1 LKYKDYYEILGVSKN
16 ADEKEIK
23 SAYRKLAKKY
33 HPDLHQGDD
42 AAAEKF
48 KEISEAYEVLSDK
61 SKRKKYDTF
70 GSNYDFSSG
79 YDFDPS
85 QYGYT
90 YTTGGSGADFSDFFE
105 TIFGSSRSGGNF
117 SGGFNI
123 NDIFGDL
130 SGRGNGRTANKT
142 RNKFESELSISIR
155 EAYEGTTKN
164 VNLTYKQKEYD
175 IVVKVPKGITRGKK
189 VKVKGEKFGLP
200 GDILFKINIRDE
212 KDMFLD
218 GLDITKKEDIYPWE
232 AAFGSSKT
240 VETLNG
246 KLKLKIPENFVG
258 GNKMRIPS
266 KGFKDLK
273 GNKGDLYIS
282 FNIVN
287 PKDLSEKQLK
297 LYKELEKISK
307 WGV

>member
-1 LKYKDYYEILGVSKN
+1 MKYKDYYEILGVSKD

-33 HPDLHQGDD
+33 HPDLHQGDE

-48 KEISEAYEVLSDK
+48 KEVSEAYEVLSDK
-61 SKRKKYDTF
+61 DKRKKYDTF

-105 TIFGSSRSGGNF
+105 TIFGSSRSGKGGNF

-123 NDIFGDL
+123 NDIFGDF
-130 SGRGNGRTANKT
+130 SSKSRGRSANKA
-142 RNKFESELSISIR
+142 RNKFESELSISIK
-155 EAYEGTTKN
+155 EAYEGITKN
-164 VNLTYKQKEYD
+164 VSLTYNKKEYQ
-175 IVVKVPKGITRGKK
+175 VAVKIPKGITRGKK

-212 KDMFLD
+212 KDLVLD
-218 GLDITKKEDIYPWE
+218 GLDITKTENIYPWD
-232 AAFGSSKT
+232 AALGGSKT
-240 VETLNG
+240 VETLDG

-273 GNKGDLYIS
+273 SKVGDLYVI
-282 FNIVN
+282 FNIIN
-287 PKDLSEKQLK
+287 PKKLSDDQIK
-297 LYKELEKISK
+297 LYKELQNLNK
-307 WGV
+307 

>member
-1 LKYKDYYEILGVSKN
+1 MKYKDYYEILGVSKN

-33 HPDLHQGDD
+33 HPDLHQGDE

-48 KEISEAYEVLSDK
+48 KEVSEAYEVLSDK
-61 SKRKKYDTF
+61 DKRKKYDTF

-105 TIFGSSRSGGNF
+105 TIFGSSRSGKGGNF

-123 NDIFGDL
+123 NDIFGDF
-130 SGRGNGRTANKT
+130 SSKSRARSANKA
-142 RNKFESELSISIR
+142 RNKFESELSISIK
-155 EAYEGTTKN
+155 EAYEGITKN
-164 VNLTYKQKEYD
+164 VSLTYNKKEYQ
-175 IVVKVPKGITRGKK
+175 VAVKIPKGITRGKK

-212 KDMFLD
+212 KDLVLD
-218 GLDITKKEDIYPWE
+218 GLDITKTENIYPWD
-232 AAFGSSKT
+232 AALGGSKT
-240 VETLNG
+240 VETLDG

-273 GNKGDLYIS
+273 GKVGDLYVI
-282 FNIVN
+282 FNIIN
-287 PKDLSEKQLK
+287 PKKLSDDQIK
-297 LYKELEKISK
+297 LYKELQNLNK
-307 WGV
+307 

>member
-1 LKYKDYYEILGVSKN
+1 MKYKDYYEILGVSKN

-33 HPDLHQGDD
+33 HPDLHQGDE

-48 KEISEAYEVLSDK
+48 KEVSEAYEVLSDK
-61 SKRKKYDTF
+61 DKRKKYDTF

-105 TIFGSSRSGGNF
+105 TIFGSSRSGKGGNF
-117 SGGFNI
+117 SGGFDI
-123 NDIFGDL
+123 NDIFGDF
-130 SGRGNGRTANKT
+130 SSKSRGRSANKA
-142 RNKFESELSISIR
+142 RNKFESELSISIK
-155 EAYEGTTKN
+155 EAYEGITKN
-164 VNLTYKQKEYD
+164 VSLTYNKKEYQ
-175 IVVKVPKGITRGKK
+175 VAVKIPKGITRGKK

-212 KDMFLD
+212 KDLVLD
-218 GLDITKKEDIYPWE
+218 GLDITKTENIYPWD
-232 AAFGSSKT
+232 AALGGSKT
-240 VETLNG
+240 VETLDG

-273 GNKGDLYIS
+273 GKVGDLYVI

-287 PKDLSEKQLK
+287 PKKLSDDQIK
-297 LYKELEKISK
+297 LYKELQNLNK
-307 WGV
+307 

>member
-1 LKYKDYYEILGVSKN
+1 MKYKDYYEILGVSKN

-155 EAYEGTTKN
+155 EAYEGITKN

-212 KDMFLD
+212 KDMSLD

-307 WGV
+307 

>member
-1 LKYKDYYEILGVSKN
+1 MKYKDYYEILGVSKD
-16 ADEKEIK
+16 ADEKAIK

-33 HPDLHQGDD
+33 HPDLHQGDE
-42 AAAEKF
+42 AAAENF
-48 KEISEAYEVLSDK
+48 KEVSEAYEVLSDAD
-61 SKRKKYDTF
+61 KRKKYDTF

-105 TIFGSSRSGGNF
+105 TIFGSSRSGGGRNF

-130 SGRGNGRTANKT
+130 SGRGRGKSSNKS

-155 EAYEGTTKN
+155 DAYEGTTKN
-164 VNLTYKQKEYD
+164 VSLTYNNKEYD
-175 IVVKVPKGITRGKK
+175 VAVKIPKGITRGKK
-189 VKVKGEKFGLP
+189 IKVNGEKFGLP
-200 GDILFKINIRDE
+200 GDILFKINIRDQ
-212 KDMFLD
+212 KDLVLD
-218 GLDITKKEDIYPWE
+218 GLDIIKTENIYPWD
-232 AAFGSSKT
+232 AALGSSKT

-246 KLKLKIPENFVG
+246 KLKLKIPESFVG

-273 GNKGDLYIS
+273 GKVGDLYVI
-282 FNIVN
+282 FNIIN
-287 PKDLSEKQLK
+287 PKKLSDDQIK
-297 LYKELEKISK
+297 LYKELQNLNK
-307 WGV
+307 

>member
-1 LKYKDYYEILGVSKN
+1 MKYKDYYEILGVSKN

-33 HPDLHQGDD
+33 HPDLHQGDE

-48 KEISEAYEVLSDK
+48 KEVSEAYEILSDK
-61 SKRKKYDTF
+61 DKRKKYDTF

-105 TIFGSSRSGGNF
+105 TIFGSSRSGKGGNF

-123 NDIFGDL
+123 NDIFGDF
-130 SGRGNGRTANKT
+130 SSKSRGRSANKA
-142 RNKFESELSISIR
+142 RNKFESELSISIK
-155 EAYEGTTKN
+155 EAYEGITKN
-164 VNLTYKQKEYD
+164 VSLTYNKKEYQ
-175 IVVKVPKGITRGKK
+175 VAVKIPKGITRGKK

-212 KDMFLD
+212 KDLVLD
-218 GLDITKKEDIYPWE
+218 GLDITKTENIYPWD
-232 AAFGSSKT
+232 AALGGSKT
-240 VETLNG
+240 VETLDG

-273 GNKGDLYIS
+273 GKVGDLYVI
-282 FNIVN
+282 FNIIN
-287 PKDLSEKQLK
+287 PKKLSDDQIK
-297 LYKELEKISK
+297 LYKELQNLNK
-307 WGV
+307 

>member
-1 LKYKDYYEILGVSKN
+1 MKYKDYYEILGVSKD

-23 SAYRKLAKKY
+23 RAYRKLAKKY
-33 HPDLHQGDD
+33 HPDVNQGNE

-48 KEISEAYEVLSDK
+48 KEVSEAYEVLSDAD
-61 SKRKKYDTF
+61 KRKKYDTF

-105 TIFGSSRSGGNF
+105 TIFGSSRSGGGGNF

-123 NDIFGDL
+123 NDLFGDL
-130 SGRGNGRTANKT
+130 SGRGRGKSSNKS

-155 EAYEGTTKN
+155 DAYEGTTKN
-164 VNLTYKQKEYD
+164 VSLSYNRKEYD
-175 IVVKVPKGITRGKK
+175 VAVKIPKGITRGKK
-189 VKVKGEKFGLP
+189 IKVKGEKFGLP

-212 KDMFLD
+212 KDLVLD
-218 GLDITKKEDIYPWE
+218 GLDIIKTENIYPWD
-232 AAFGSSKT
+232 AALGSSKT
-240 VETLNG
+240 VETLSG

-273 GNKGDLYIS
+273 GNVGDLYII

-287 PKDLSEKQLK
+287 PKNLSEEELD
-297 LYKELEKISK
+297 LYKKLQNLSK
-307 WGV
+307 

>member
-1 LKYKDYYEILGVSKN
+1 MKYKDYYEILGVSKN

-33 HPDLHQGDD
+33 HPDLHQGDE

-48 KEISEAYEVLSDK
+48 KEVSEAYEVLSDK
-61 SKRKKYDTF
+61 DKRKKYDTF

-105 TIFGSSRSGGNF
+105 TIFGSSRSGKGGNF

-123 NDIFGDL
+123 NDIFGDF
-130 SGRGNGRTANKT
+130 SSKSRARSANKA
-142 RNKFESELSISIR
+142 RNKFESELSISIK
-155 EAYEGTTKN
+155 EAYEGITKN
-164 VNLTYKQKEYD
+164 VSLTYNKKEYQ
-175 IVVKVPKGITRGKK
+175 VAVKIPKGITRGKK

-212 KDMFLD
+212 KDLVLD
-218 GLDITKKEDIYPWE
+218 GLDITKTENIYPWD
-232 AAFGSSKT
+232 AALGGSKT
-240 VETLNG
+240 VETLRW
-246 KLKLKIPENFVG
+246 KI
-258 GNKMRIPS
+258 KI
-266 KGFKDLK
+266 K
-273 GNKGDLYIS
+273 
-282 FNIVN
+282 N
-287 PKDLSEKQLK
+287 PRKFCWRK
-297 LYKELEKISK
+297 
-307 WGV
+307 

>member
-1 LKYKDYYEILGVSKN
+1 MKYKDYYEILGVSKN

-33 HPDLHQGDD
+33 HPDLHQGDE

-48 KEISEAYEVLSDK
+48 KEVSEAYEVLSDK
-61 SKRKKYDTF
+61 DKRKKYDTF

-105 TIFGSSRSGGNF
+105 TIFGSSRSGKGGNF

-123 NDIFGDL
+123 NDIFGDF
-130 SGRGNGRTANKT
+130 SSKSKGRSANKA
-142 RNKFESELSISIR
+142 RNKFESELSISIK
-155 EAYEGTTKN
+155 EAYEGITKN
-164 VNLTYKQKEYD
+164 VSLTYNKKEYQ
-175 IVVKVPKGITRGKK
+175 VAVKIPKGITRGKK

-212 KDMFLD
+212 KDLVLD
-218 GLDITKKEDIYPWE
+218 GLDITKTENIYPWD
-232 AAFGSSKT
+232 AALGGSKT
-240 VETLNG
+240 VETLDG

-273 GNKGDLYIS
+273 GKVGDLYVI

-287 PKDLSEKQLK
+287 PKKLSDDQIK
-297 LYKELEKISK
+297 LYKELQNLNK
-307 WGV
+307 